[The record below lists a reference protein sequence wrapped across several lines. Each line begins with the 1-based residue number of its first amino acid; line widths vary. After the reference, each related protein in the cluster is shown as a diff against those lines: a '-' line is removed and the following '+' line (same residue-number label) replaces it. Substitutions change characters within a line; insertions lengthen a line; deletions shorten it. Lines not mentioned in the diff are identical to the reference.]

1 MGVIHACHSATAYCF
16 TLGCFSPKCSYSN
29 VLPGKIRL
37 APTVLNSGYPTS
49 RIRANRSGLP
59 GRTTMAEIRRDA
71 ETEPVGIVIS
81 RGSRSEAAPK
91 FLAYVWGPAPE
102 AIIEEASKAA

>member
-1 MGVIHACHSATAYCF
+1 MRGY
-16 TLGCFSPKCSYSN
+16 
-29 VLPGKIRL
+29 L
-37 APTVLNSGYPTS
+37 APRTS
-49 RIRANRSGLP
+49 RESARFTEETA
-59 GRTTMAEIRRDA
+59 MAEIRRDA

-102 AIIEEASKAA
+102 AAIEEASKAA